1 MTVRY
6 VRSEGVLIEEMG
18 HLWVAFSP
26 ATGETALLN
35 DESVSILEVLE
46 AGAGTTLSICSELA
60 EDSGLSS
67 ASLAETIEACWP
79 RLIEAGLVREQRTGH
94 VTSR

>member
-1 MTVRY
+1 
-6 VRSEGVLIEEMG
+6 VLVEAMG

-26 ATGETALLN
+26 GTGETALLN
-35 DESVSILEVLE
+35 DESASILELLE
-46 AGAGTTLSICSELA
+46 GGAGTTLSISAVLA

-67 ASLAETIEACWP
+67 ASLAEAVEACWP